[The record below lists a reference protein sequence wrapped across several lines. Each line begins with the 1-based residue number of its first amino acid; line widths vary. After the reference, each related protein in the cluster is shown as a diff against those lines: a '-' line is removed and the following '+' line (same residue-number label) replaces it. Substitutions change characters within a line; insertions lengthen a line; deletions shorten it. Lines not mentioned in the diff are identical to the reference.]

1 MMVKNGLPKGTG
13 LGDDMQ
19 EFTVRVNGQPIRKF
33 TNMEDAKRFM
43 VNFGYWQSG
52 ERLRL
57 ALIDDAV
64 LKSDMSDAKEVL
76 AYIMEK

>member
-1 MMVKNGLPKGTG
+1 MMVENGLPKGTG

-43 VNFGYWQSG
+43 VNFTYWQSG

-64 LKSDMSDAKEVL
+64 LKSDMSDAKQVL

>member
-1 MMVKNGLPKGTG
+1 MTAMNGQQKNTE
-13 LGDDMQ
+13 LGADMQ
-19 EFTVRVNGQPIRKF
+19 EFTVRVNGQPIKKF
-33 TNMEDAKRFM
+33 TNMKDAKRFM

-64 LKSDMSDAKEVL
+64 LKSDMSDAKEVS

>member
-1 MMVKNGLPKGTG
+1 MMAKNGLPKGTG
-13 LGDDMQ
+13 LGDNMQ
-19 EFTVRVNGQPIRKF
+19 VFTVKVNGQPIRNF
-33 TNMEDAKRFM
+33 ATMEDAKKFM
-43 VNFGYWQSG
+43 VNFTYWQSG

-64 LKSDMSDAKEVL
+64 LKSDMSDAKQVL